1 VGISG
6 KTAAVVG
13 EHDEL
18 QDTEVGRTDGTRIKF
33 SSTAK
38 GGGAH
43 VNQRELL

>member
-1 VGISG
+1 VGIFG

-18 QDTEVGRTDGTRIKF
+18 QNTEVGHMDGTHIKF